1 MPPRRRGPRPPPR
14 STGKES
20 TPAAPIA
27 IAAVTD
33 ERRLPM
39 SLRGRPDPTG
49 SISTPLRMNIGLDDL
64 DPEREPLQQV
74 VEELDG
80 GLLVATVIDAQHA
93 EPGAVVDGGELVVL
107 AP

>member
-39 SLRGRPDPTG
+39 NLRGRPDPTG
-49 SISTPLRMNIGLDDL
+49 SISTPLRMNVGQH
-64 DPEREPLQQV
+64 PG
-74 VEELDG
+74 ELDSDAGQPLSDVVDKG
-80 GLLVATVIDAQHA
+80 GGIPRGLVAGDQPADRV
-93 EPGAVVDGGELVVL
+93 PGRGVDRRQL
-107 AP
+107 